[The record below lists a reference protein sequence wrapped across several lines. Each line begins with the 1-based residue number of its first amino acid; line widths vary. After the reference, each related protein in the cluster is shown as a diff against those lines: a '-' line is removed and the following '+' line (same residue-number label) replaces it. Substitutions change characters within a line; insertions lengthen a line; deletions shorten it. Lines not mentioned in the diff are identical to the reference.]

1 MQRRVAEAEA
11 EASALVD
18 EESYDEFAW
27 DLIMCA
33 SIVHLLSLIRT
44 RRLFILL

>member
-18 EESYDEFAW
+18 EESYGEFAW
-27 DLIMCA
+27 DEEI
-33 SIVHLLSLIRT
+33 
-44 RRLFILL
+44 